1 MARTNITAQVL
12 GNNGLNLTDA
22 TYSTLETGAGN
33 GVTFDYDASALVVL
47 KNATGGAAVYT
58 FKVPTPAAFAAKSLT
73 VPDVTVTLAT
83 GKTQVYPLSAIF
95 KQSDEKVYVDC
106 DVAGQLL
113 VLDI

>member
-12 GNNGLNLTDA
+12 GDSGLNITDA
-22 TYSTLETGAGN
+22 TYSTLGAGANN
-33 GVTFDYDASALVVL
+33 GVTFDYDPSALVVL
-47 KNATGGAAVYT
+47 KNGTGGSAVYT
-58 FKVPTPAAFAAKSLT
+58 FKVPTPSAYAAKSLT

-83 GKTQVYPLSAIF
+83 GKSLIYPLSAIF